1 MISKKTISFI
11 LKISIV
17 FFSIYFLY
25 VQFILKIEDNQV
37 NSFSIFRTINSNI
50 FSFFLVFFMMFLNW
64 IIEAF
69 KWKLLIKKVEDISFW
84 TSVRAVF
91 SGITVST
98 FTPNRVGEYGGRI
111 FCLSKA
117 DRFQSILITVIGSV
131 GQLTT
136 TIFFGLFG
144 LMFLPNYLPEI
155 LDYNFFRLVSY
166 KLCIICMCFLN
177 LCLVL
182 IFLKTSY
189 LTKLL
194 SHFKF
199 LNRFKKYIDVFSFY
213 SVKELFYVFL
223 LSNFRYLVF
232 TTQFFILLNTFD
244 NDILYLEAIPF
255 YPAYPG
261 VIPNTFNIEMM
272 IQRGYWMVSWFK
284 KEFGLQED
292 QLAKEKN
299 VQPETLF
306 DKLLAKVPPGS
317 DGLMLQPYWS
327 PSNGDGPE
335 TRGAII
341 GFNEDHTRAHLYRA
355 MIEGLTYALR
365 ESKELLEKRSK
376 KIISRIVVSGG
387 GSQSDEVM
395 QITADIFGM
404 TVFRP
409 HTFETSS
416 LGAAIASAVGIGL
429 YPNFTSAV
437 EKMTHEGDRFDPIA
451 ANSEI
456 YNDLYHKVYK
466 KMYGNLKPSY
476 EAIWSITNRT

>member
-11 LKISIV
+11 LKIGIV

-69 KWKLLIKKVEDISFW
+69 KWKLLIKKVEDISIW

-117 DRFQSILITVIGSV
+117 DRLQSILITVIGSI

-136 TIFFGLFG
+136 TVFFGLFG
-144 LMFLPNYLPEI
+144 LIFLPNYLPEI
-155 LDYNFFRLVSY
+155 LDYNFFRLVPY
-166 KLCIICMCFLN
+166 KLCIICISFFN

-182 IFLKTSY
+182 FFLKTSY

-199 LNRFKKYIDVFSFY
+199 LNRFKKYIEVFSFY

-244 NDILYLEAIPF
+244 NDILYLEAIPLITIMLLF
-255 YPAYPG
+255 
-261 VIPNTFNIEMM
+261 VSIIPTIVFTELSV
-272 IQRGYWMVSWFK
+272 RGSVAVF
-284 KEFGLQED
+284 L
-292 QLAKEKN
+292 
-299 VQPETLF
+299 
-306 DKLLAKVPPGS
+306 
-317 DGLMLQPYWS
+317 
-327 PSNGDGPE
+327 
-335 TRGAII
+335 
-341 GFNEDHTRAHLYRA
+341 
-355 MIEGLTYALR
+355 
-365 ESKELLEKRSK
+365 
-376 KIISRIVVSGG
+376 
-387 GSQSDEVM
+387 
-395 QITADIFGM
+395 FGM
-404 TVFRP
+404 ITSNTIAVFSATFIMWIINFVFPALIGTVFV
-409 HTFETSS
+409 FS
-416 LGAAIASAVGIGL
+416 LK
-429 YPNFTSAV
+429 FF
-437 EKMTHEGDRFDPIA
+437 R
-451 ANSEI
+451 
-456 YNDLYHKVYK
+456 
-466 KMYGNLKPSY
+466 
-476 EAIWSITNRT
+476 R

>member
-11 LKISIV
+11 LKIGIV

-117 DRFQSILITVIGSV
+117 DRFQSILITVIGSI

-136 TIFFGLFG
+136 TVFFGLFG

-182 IFLKTSY
+182 IFLKTPY

-194 SHFKF
+194 YHFKF

-223 LSNFRYLVF
+223 LSNLRYLVF

-244 NDILYLEAIPF
+244 NDILYLEAIPLITIMLLF
-255 YPAYPG
+255 
-261 VIPNTFNIEMM
+261 VSIIPTIVFTELSV
-272 IQRGYWMVSWFK
+272 RGSVAVF
-284 KEFGLQED
+284 L
-292 QLAKEKN
+292 
-299 VQPETLF
+299 
-306 DKLLAKVPPGS
+306 
-317 DGLMLQPYWS
+317 
-327 PSNGDGPE
+327 
-335 TRGAII
+335 
-341 GFNEDHTRAHLYRA
+341 
-355 MIEGLTYALR
+355 
-365 ESKELLEKRSK
+365 
-376 KIISRIVVSGG
+376 
-387 GSQSDEVM
+387 
-395 QITADIFGM
+395 FGM
-404 TVFRP
+404 ITSNTIAVFSATFIMWIINFVFPALIGTVFV
-409 HTFETSS
+409 FS
-416 LGAAIASAVGIGL
+416 LK
-429 YPNFTSAV
+429 FF
-437 EKMTHEGDRFDPIA
+437 R
-451 ANSEI
+451 
-456 YNDLYHKVYK
+456 
-466 KMYGNLKPSY
+466 
-476 EAIWSITNRT
+476 R

>member
-11 LKISIV
+11 LKIGIV

-37 NSFSIFRTINSNI
+37 NSFSIFRTIKSNI

-69 KWKLLIKKVEDISFW
+69 KWKLLIKKVEDISVW

-136 TIFFGLFG
+136 TVFFGLFG

-155 LDYNFFRLVSY
+155 LDYHFFRLVSY

-199 LNRFKKYIDVFSFY
+199 LNRFKEYIDVFSFY
-213 SVKELFYVFL
+213 SFKELFYVFL

-244 NDILYLEAIPF
+244 NDILYFEAIPLITIMLLF
-255 YPAYPG
+255 
-261 VIPNTFNIEMM
+261 VSIIPTIVFTELSV
-272 IQRGYWMVSWFK
+272 RGSVAVF
-284 KEFGLQED
+284 L
-292 QLAKEKN
+292 
-299 VQPETLF
+299 
-306 DKLLAKVPPGS
+306 
-317 DGLMLQPYWS
+317 
-327 PSNGDGPE
+327 
-335 TRGAII
+335 
-341 GFNEDHTRAHLYRA
+341 
-355 MIEGLTYALR
+355 
-365 ESKELLEKRSK
+365 
-376 KIISRIVVSGG
+376 
-387 GSQSDEVM
+387 
-395 QITADIFGM
+395 FGM
-404 TVFRP
+404 ITSNTIAVFSATFIMWIINFVFPALIGTVFV
-409 HTFETSS
+409 FS
-416 LGAAIASAVGIGL
+416 LK
-429 YPNFTSAV
+429 FFR
-437 EKMTHEGDRFDPIA
+437 K
-451 ANSEI
+451 
-456 YNDLYHKVYK
+456 
-466 KMYGNLKPSY
+466 
-476 EAIWSITNRT
+476 